1 MPIWVNESKGGFE
14 YVCMCDRCGVE
25 SPPASTDDDAV
36 EGFHPIYEEGRDTIY
51 HCPFCHVLLEEG
63 PVQEDVAISRLVAVL
78 QQQGSQ
84 LSFIPGTRAREMID
98 QLVHGLVRDQTI
110 TNNMTVSFDSDFNAS
125 MQSVYDHVAEAFTRN
140 PLMGFS
146 KLKKPAEGPFVE
158 LPPWA
163 APGALVARGGT
174 LLRIKAVT
182 PSEVVLSNGSQLV
195 VWSRS
200 QQPMDQE
207 FEPAV
212 PLTRTDFLLEV
223 EEE

>member
-1 MPIWVNESKGGFE
+1 MPIWVNESKDGFE

-25 SPPASTDDDAV
+25 GPPSPTDDEAV
-36 EGFHPIYEEGRDTIY
+36 EGFHAIHEEGRDTIY

-63 PVQEDVAISRLVAVL
+63 PIPEEVAISRIVAVL

-84 LSFIPGTRAREMID
+84 LSFIPGTRARELVD
-98 QLVHGLVRDQTI
+98 QLVQGLVREQAFT
-110 TNNMTVSFDSDFNAS
+110 TNNNLSITFDSDVS
-125 MQSVYDHVAEAFTRN
+125 MEAVYGHIAEAFTRN
-140 PLMGFS
+140 PLAGFS
-146 KLKKPAEGPFVE
+146 RLKKPEGPFVE

-163 APGALVARGGT
+163 ETGALVRRGDSVF
-174 LLRIKAVT
+174 RIKQVT

-207 FEPAV
+207 FEPTV
-212 PLTRTDFLLEV
+212 PFTRTDFLLEV

>member
-1 MPIWVNESKGGFE
+1 MPIWVNESKDGFE

-25 SPPASTDDDAV
+25 GPPSPTDDEAV
-36 EGFHPIYEEGRDTIY
+36 EGFHAVREEGKDTLY

-63 PVQEDVAISRLVAVL
+63 PIPEDVAISRIAAVL

-84 LSFIPGTRAREMID
+84 LSFIPGTRARELVD
-98 QLVHGLVRDQTI
+98 QLVQGLYGHT
-110 TNNMTVSFDSDFNAS
+110 
-125 MQSVYDHVAEAFTRN
+125 AEAFTRN
-140 PLMGFS
+140 PL
-146 KLKKPAEGPFVE
+146 VE

-163 APGALVARGGT
+163 ETGALVRRGDSVF
-174 LLRIKAVT
+174 RIKQVT

-207 FEPAV
+207 FEPTV
-212 PLTRTDFLLEV
+212 PFTRTDFLLEV